1 MIATGSVNYVSLGII
16 LGMDVE
22 TFSQTLILTGPTGSG
37 KSRLAL
43 ELAPR
48 LDAEIIAMDSMTLY
62 RGMDIGTAKP
72 TREDCARVRHHL
84 IDVLDPWE
92 SASVAWWLE
101 QATACVR
108 DIESRGRVAL
118 FVGGTSFYLRALLLG
133 LFDGPPCDE
142 ALRARLTEEGER
154 AGRDALHAR
163 LAAVDPATAARLHP
177 NDIRR
182 VIRALEVHELTGKPI
197 SAHQTQWWQS
207 DQTRRQGDKET
218 RSEEND
224 FCSSSPCL
232 PVSLSP
238 CLQEVPRVLCLDL
251 PRQELYHRIDERVR
265 QMFDAGLVEEVH
277 ALRRLDRPL
286 SRAAR
291 QALGYKELFAYL
303 DGQATLEA
311 AVLLLQTRSRNYAK
325 RQLSAFRHTPG
336 CRMVSRE
343 LTFALWKSRMR
354 EGHDEARIGQLP
366 PFP

>member
-1 MIATGSVNYVSLGII
+1 MHAEMLSH
-16 LGMDVE
+16 
-22 TFSQTLILTGPTGSG
+22 TLILTGPTGSG

-48 LDAEIIAMDSMTLY
+48 LNAEIIAMDSMTVY
-62 RGMDIGTAKP
+62 RGMDVGTAKP
-72 TREDCARVRHHL
+72 TPEERARVRHHL

-101 QATACVR
+101 QAAVCVR
-108 DIESRGRVAL
+108 DIESRGRTAL

-142 ALRARLTEEGER
+142 SLRARLSEEAER
-154 AGRDALHAR
+154 SGRESFHSR

-177 NDIRR
+177 NDVRR
-182 VIRALEVHELTGKPI
+182 VIRALEVHELTGRPI
-197 SAHQTQWWQS
+197 SEHQTQWWQL
-207 DQTRRQGDKET
+207 DQTRSQGDGET
-218 RSEEND
+218 RRQD
-224 FCSSSPCL
+224 AGLSSPSPCL

-251 PRQELYHRIDERVR
+251 PRQELYQRIDDRVR
-265 QMFDAGLVEEVH
+265 RMFEAGLVEEVQ

-286 SRAAR
+286 SREAR

-311 AVLLLQTRSRNYAK
+311 TVQLLQTRSRNYAK

-336 CRMVSRE
+336 CRLVIGE

-354 EGHDEARIGQLP
+354 DGCQESQNGRLP